1 MKRTTLTIALLGSIA
16 MLAALAV
23 PALGAG
29 NAQTVRVTET
39 SYRIALS
46 AKPKAGTVRFVIR
59 NASDDDAHDLVLRGG
74 GKTFR
79 SRTVRPGAGAV
90 LVAKLRKGVRYTFW
104 CSIGSHAK
112 KGMRGSFVAR

>member
-1 MKRTTLTIALLGSIA
+1 MRRTTFLLALTAAVAAIAA
-16 MLAALAV
+16 FAV
-23 PALGAG
+23 PALATTS
-29 NAQTVRVTET
+29 AQTVRVTET

-59 NASDDDAHDLVLRGG
+59 NVAEDDAHDLVLRGR

-79 SRTVRPGAGAV
+79 SRTLGPGAGATI
-90 LVAKLRKGVRYTFW
+90 VAKLRKGVRYTFW
-104 CSIGSHAK
+104 CSIGSHAE

>member
-1 MKRTTLTIALLGSIA
+1 MRIAFPI
-16 MLAALAV
+16 AV
-23 PALGAG
+23 PAAIATIGLLAG
-29 NAQTVRVTET
+29 PALATSSAQTVRVTET

-59 NASDDDAHDLVLRGG
+59 NVSDDDAHDLVLRGG

-79 SRTVRPGAGAV
+79 SRTLGPGAGAAI
-90 LVAKLRKGVRYTFW
+90 VAKLRKGVRYTFW
-104 CSIGSHAK
+104 CSIGSHAD

>member
-1 MKRTTLTIALLGSIA
+1 MKRTTFLLALTAAVAAI
-16 MLAALAV
+16 AALAV
-23 PALGAG
+23 PALATTS
-29 NAQTVRVTET
+29 AQTVRVTET

-59 NASDDDAHDLVLRGG
+59 NAAEDDAHDMVLRGG

-79 SRTVRPGAGAV
+79 SRTLGPGAGQAI
-90 LVAKLRKGVRYTFW
+90 VAKLKKGARYTFW
-104 CSIGSHAK
+104 CSIGSHAE

>member
-1 MKRTTLTIALLGSIA
+1 MTRMTIPIALAAAIA
-16 MLAALAV
+16 ALAAFAV
-23 PALGAG
+23 PALATTT
-29 NAQTVRVTET
+29 AQTVRVTET

-59 NASDDDAHDLVLRGG
+59 NAADDDAHDLVLRGG

-79 SRTVRPGAGAV
+79 SRTLAPGAGASI
-90 LVAKLRKGVRYTFW
+90 VAKLRKGVRYTFW
-104 CSIGSHAK
+104 CSIGSHAE